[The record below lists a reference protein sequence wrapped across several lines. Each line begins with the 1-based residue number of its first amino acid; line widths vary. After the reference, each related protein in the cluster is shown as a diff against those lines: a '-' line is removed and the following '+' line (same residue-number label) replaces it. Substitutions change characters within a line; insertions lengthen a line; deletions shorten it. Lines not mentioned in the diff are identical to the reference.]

1 MTVRGSNI
9 TRKGEDDRPTKGKIE
24 IFPVDNAVG
33 PGDGKIRSGNLSSR
47 VSDFLVA
54 RWGEV
59 KIRGARHTD
68 FG

>member
-47 VSDFLVA
+47 VSDFFVA
-54 RWGEV
+54 RWGGGED
-59 KIRGARHTD
+59 KGCKAY
-68 FG
+68 